1 MMADMD
7 ATSIGKRLR
16 WARRRAGMTQDQL
29 AQTVGMPQPS
39 VARIERGTVSPRTA
53 TLVELMAAT
62 GHRLTVEPIGPA
74 VDTAAVERRL
84 RMAVPQRIHQA
95 LGRANALHR
104 IIKRLRRFR
113 VPFVLIGEL
122 AEAAHGSPTRAG
134 QTVEICHA
142 STDVAR
148 ERLSLA
154 LAEAD
159 PAVEVR
165 LVTETAAGDGYDVLA
180 RNATGMH
187 VDAGILVQVASL
199 DDLLRIRLAR
209 GTPEDREAAE
219 VLRAI
224 IGSAG

>member
-7 ATSIGKRLR
+7 ATSTGKRLR

-29 AQTVGMPQPS
+29 AQAVGMPQPS
-39 VARIERGTVSPRTA
+39 VARIERGTVSPRTG
-53 TLVELMAAT
+53 TLVELLAAT

-74 VDTAAVERRL
+74 VETAAIERRL
-84 RMAVPQRIHQA
+84 RMAVPQRTHQA
-95 LGRANALHR
+95 LGRATGPFR
-104 IIKRLRRFR
+104 TIKRLRRFG

-122 AEAAHGSPTRAG
+122 AEAAHGSPTKAG
-134 QTVEICHA
+134 LAVEICHA

-148 ERLSLA
+148 ERLALA

-165 LVTETAAGDGYDVLA
+165 LVTETSAGDGYDVLA
-180 RNATGMH
+180 RNAVGMH
-187 VDAGILVQVASL
+187 VDAGILVQVASQ
-199 DDLLRIRLAR
+199 DDLLRSRLAG

-224 IGSAG
+224 IGMTG

>member
-1 MMADMD
+1 ME
-7 ATSIGKRLR
+7 TPSIGRRLR
-16 WARRRAGMTQDQL
+16 WARRRAGMTQEQL
-29 AQTVGMPQPS
+29 AQAVGMPQPS
-39 VARIERGTVSPRTA
+39 IARIERGTVSPRTA
-53 TLVELMAAT
+53 TLVELLAAT
-62 GHRLTVEPIGPA
+62 GHRLTVEPMGPA
-74 VDTAAVERRL
+74 VDTAAIERRL
-84 RMAVPQRIHQA
+84 RMAVPQRTHQA
-95 LGRANALHR
+95 LGKATAPYRTV
-104 IIKRLRRFR
+104 KRLRRFG

-122 AEAAHGSPTRAG
+122 AEAAHGSPTRAR

-199 DDLLRIRLAR
+199 DDLLRIRRAR

-224 IGSAG
+224 IESAG